1 MPLLCPIREPCS
13 RSLSRQLKEPRGIKL
28 SLLTSEQAS
37 ETEGMLKLVFASDT
51 LRLLGVHSL
60 GDIAAELVALGQVVI
75 QFKRT
80 GT

>member
-1 MPLLCPIREPCS
+1 
-13 RSLSRQLKEPRGIKL
+13 
-28 SLLTSEQAS
+28 
-37 ETEGMLKLVFASDT
+37 MLKLVFASDT